1 HRHRPPPRRL
11 GEHRRTLLLRA
22 RRRVRRPD
30 PERHQALPLGVRG
43 RHAHPR
49 ARALPVRGLGRVL
62 RSRCPMTTTASTPAT
77 TEQRDLL
84 TVTIDGV
91 EVDVPKGTLVIRAAE
106 QVGIQIPRFCDHPLL
121 KPAGACR
128 QCLVEVS
135 TPDREGNLRAMPKPQ
150 TSCTLEATPGMV
162 VATQH
167 TSAVADKAQHGMIE
181 FLLINHPLD
190 CPVCDKGGECPLQ
203 NQAMSDG
210 RATTRFVDVKRT
222 FPKPLKISSE

>member
-1 HRHRPPPRRL
+1 
-11 GEHRRTLLLRA
+11 
-22 RRRVRRPD
+22 
-30 PERHQALPLGVRG
+30 
-43 RHAHPR
+43 
-49 ARALPVRGLGRVL
+49 
-62 RSRCPMTTTASTPAT
+62 MTTTTRTDTGGIAPV
-77 TEQRDLL
+77 EEVD
-84 TVTIDGV
+84 VTIDGV
-91 EVDVPKGTLVIRAAE
+91 QISVPKGTLVIRAAE

-181 FLLINHPLD
+181 D
-190 CPVCDKGGECPLQ
+190 
-203 NQAMSDG
+203 
-210 RATTRFVDVKRT
+210 R
-222 FPKPLKISSE
+222 